1 MTKVDLHLLVQE
13 RCRRVPLYDTIEE
26 LKNPTG
32 IIAEEYSRI
41 MKDMKEYEERYQYL
55 KSLSIEEYD
64 KETSLEEQKKFCEYQ
79 RKYHSDEVVYYQTHN
94 QD

>member
-1 MTKVDLHLLVQE
+1 MTEIDLHLLVQSK
-13 RCRRVPLYDTIEE
+13 CHRVPLSNTIGE

-32 IIAEEYSRI
+32 ILAEEYSRI

-79 RKYHSDEVVYYQTHN
+79 RKYHPDEVIYY
-94 QD
+94 